1 MITVN
6 GFNLSYAE
14 HMLHRD
20 NLESVLRNGLLSHN
34 AAYAK
39 GLIVH
44 DISMPEVQEIR
55 KKKSANAYGS
65 SYNLH
70 DLVSFYF
77 NSRNP
82 MMYKRKNVQQEL
94 FVILID
100 IDIIKNKNT
109 DPVFAIFSDGNAGSK
124 ETDFFTGEN
133 NLASVDFNMVF
144 ADSWNIGDEEI
155 KKREQ
160 KKTMCRS
167 ISSPQGSG

>member
-1 MITVN
+1 
-6 GFNLSYAE
+6 
-14 HMLHRD
+14 
-20 NLESVLRNGLLSHN
+20 
-34 AAYAK
+34 
-39 GLIVH
+39 
-44 DISMPEVQEIR
+44 
-55 KKKSANAYGS
+55 
-65 SYNLH
+65 
-70 DLVSFYF
+70 
-77 NSRNP
+77 
-82 MMYKRKNVQQEL
+82 MMYKLKNVQQEL

-155 KKREQ
+155 KKENRR
-160 KKTMCRS
+160 KTMCRS